1 MWTRVGALR
10 DLEEL
15 LLGSGPNQDFPVED
29 AELQIMFPGDLRPLL
44 SALRVLGLKNA
55 VNLSDAALAHLAE
68 HGCGSR
74 LTTLILDGLITS
86 YVVNLYGAIR

>member
-44 SALRVLGLKNA
+44 SALRVLGLKSMNI
-55 VNLSDAALAHLAE
+55 SILASVSASLPVRDQFLHLP
-68 HGCGSR
+68 
-74 LTTLILDGLITS
+74 LP
-86 YVVNLYGAIR
+86 